1 MSKTSSYLLNQKTV
15 INAGFKI
22 SSDDVL
28 KAVEITNIALASY
41 PVNLYRSVDYKAT
54 SGIVGAAFCHSIA
67 EITDSIVNPIEKGHP
82 DVVPP
87 EATNATE
94 AQLRNYPAGLEVKT
108 TIGNVRQGSD
118 LKKGQA
124 RINFLTGLTWQA
136 HHQEVEKLLGIIWD
150 FQEDPDNPHAI
161 TPFIT
166 AVFYADN
173 LDVADWGAISGTTG
187 RNTKVSGM
195 RSGGKNKMGNGW
207 IALYDEDK
215 YLNTYARFLG
225 VDFGNQTPVKSRI

>member
-1 MSKTSSYLLNQKTV
+1 MSKISSYILNQKTK
-15 INAGFKI
+15 ITAGFKVDTEDI
-22 SSDDVL
+22 L

-41 PVNLYRSVDYKAT
+41 PANLYRSVDYKAT

-87 EATNATE
+87 EAADATE
-94 AQLRNYPAGLEVKT
+94 AQLRNYPVGLEVKT
-108 TIGNVRQGSD
+108 TIGNVRQGSA

-124 RINFLTGLTWQA
+124 RIDYLTGLTWQA

-150 FQEDPDNPHAI
+150 FQEDDDNPHAI

-166 AVFYADN
+166 AVLYSDE
-173 LDVADWGAISGTTG
+173 LELADWGAISGTTG
-187 RNTKVSGM
+187 RKTKVSGM
-195 RSGGKNKMGNGW
+195 RSGGKKKMGEGW
-207 IALYDEDK
+207 LALYDEPK
-215 YLNTYARFLG
+215 YLNKYARFLG
-225 VDFGNQTPVKSRI
+225 VDFGNQQSVKSQI